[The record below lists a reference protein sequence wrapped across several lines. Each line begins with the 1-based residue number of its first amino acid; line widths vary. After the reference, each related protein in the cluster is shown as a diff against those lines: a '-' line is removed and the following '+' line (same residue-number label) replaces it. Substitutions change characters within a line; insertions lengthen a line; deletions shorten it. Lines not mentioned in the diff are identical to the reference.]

1 MAVALSGGIDSAVA
15 VALLRQQGES
25 VAGVHLRL
33 HPHGPPPE
41 RLAHL
46 ASCLGLPLE
55 TLDLRDEFARQVV
68 AYFVG
73 EYGRG
78 RTPNPCL
85 RCNAA
90 IKFGRLMAHLAAAGV
105 SRLAT
110 GHYARLQGES
120 DGTVG
125 LYRGLDRGKDQSYFL
140 SRLPRAI
147 LPRLSFPLG
156 GLTKAEVRRRYQ
168 DLGLPPLAADQ
179 ESMEIC
185 FIPDGRYPEFIRRQ
199 RGASGP
205 PGDMVDS
212 RGQVL
217 GRYRGLEAY
226 TVGQRRGLGIPAREP
241 YYVIALQPESNR
253 VVLGYRSELLAAG
266 LLASR
271 VNWLM
276 APPERELGASAVIRY
291 RHPGVA
297 ARIMPLEGGRVRVI
311 FATPQ
316 AAVAPGQGVV
326 FYRGDR
332 LLGSA
337 WIEAG
342 IR

>member
-1 MAVALSGGIDSAVA
+1 
-15 VALLRQQGES
+15 
-25 VAGVHLRL
+25 
-33 HPHGPPPE
+33 
-41 RLAHL
+41 
-46 ASCLGLPLE
+46 
-55 TLDLRDEFARQVV
+55 VV
-68 AYFVG
+68 AYFVN
-73 EYGRG
+73 EYARG

-90 IKFGRLMAHLAAAGV
+90 IKFGRLLEHLAAAGV

-110 GHYARLQGES
+110 GHYARLQREA
-120 DGTVG
+120 DGSVA
-125 LYRGLDRGKDQSYFL
+125 LYRGVDPGKDQSYFL
-140 SRLPRAI
+140 SRLPLEI

-156 GLTKAEVRRRYQ
+156 SLTKGEVRRRYQ
-168 DLGLPPLAADQ
+168 DLGLPLLGADQ

-199 RGASGP
+199 RGAPGP

-212 RGQVL
+212 RGQLL
-217 GRYRGLEAY
+217 GRHRGLEAY
-226 TVGQRRGLGIPAREP
+226 TVGQRRGLGVPAREP
-241 YYVIALQPESNR
+241 YYVVALQPEGNR

-266 LLASR
+266 LLASQ
-271 VNWLM
+271 VNWLI
-276 APPERELGASAVIRY
+276 APPQRELEASAVIRY

-297 ARIMPLEGGRVRVI
+297 ARIMPLEGGQVRVI

-332 LLGSA
+332 VLGGA
-337 WIEAG
+337 WIEAALK
-342 IR
+342 